1 MKGLMQVFV
10 VRLCVDGLP
19 HEACRFNEVFSR
31 ISDRIRNSARP
42 DFRRNGESGFT
53 IIELALTLALM
64 SILMAM
70 SAGAFSYYLAGR
82 SLDTATTELT
92 SQIREAQSL
101 AVATGNTYRI
111 DFSDPSRTTYTLQR
125 RLGNDWINVRD
136 PQKLSGVEFSSSA
149 PPDFGGDSYLE
160 FYARGTSESGRLVL
174 SSSRYG
180 KIKTLQ
186 VEGETVNVSVT

>member
-1 MKGLMQVFV
+1 
-10 VRLCVDGLP
+10 
-19 HEACRFNEVFSR
+19 
-31 ISDRIRNSARP
+31 
-42 DFRRNGESGFT
+42 
-53 IIELALTLALM
+53 M

-82 SLDTATTELT
+82 SLDTAATELT

-125 RLGNDWINVRD
+125 RQGNDWVNVRD

-149 PPDFGGDSYLE
+149 PPSFGGDGYLE
-160 FYARGTSESGRLVL
+160 FYARGTSESGLLVL
-174 SSSRYG
+174 TSNRYG

-186 VEGETVNVSVT
+186 VEGETVNVRVT